1 MHDCRSWAKMG
12 IVYIYT
18 VPSVGFVNV
27 IDVHLQG
34 DLGVEGA
41 ISLCL

>member
-1 MHDCRSWAKMG
+1 MSKDG
-12 IVYIYT
+12 DFIYT

-34 DLGVEGA
+34 EPGVEGG

>member
-12 IVYIYT
+12 IVRTLYP
-18 VPSVGFVNV
+18 VVGFVNV

-34 DLGVEGA
+34 EPGVEGG